1 MFKDFVVVP
10 FSNLDKLISSNVYI
24 FSISYFKQKKNSV
37 ILSEFY
43 MNQSNKTSVY
53 NIVNKFTTYF
63 FNQLNLNN

>member
-24 FSISYFKQKKNSV
+24 FSLPYFKQKKYCV

-43 MNQSNKTSVY
+43 INFDKIYELV
-53 NIVNKFTTYF
+53 K
-63 FNQLNLNN
+63 